1 MDKHVHFIGIGG
13 SGLSAIATVLLER
26 GYTVSGS
33 DRQASPVTRR
43 LQEAGMTIFTAHQP
57 ENVAGA
63 ELVVRS
69 SAIPDDN
76 VEVQAARAAGIPV
89 LKRVDFLE
97 QFTAGQQPVAV
108 AGTHGKTTT
117 TAMIAWLLTA
127 LGKDPSYVI
136 GGVSANLAG
145 NAHAGHGQY
154 FVIEADEYDHMFLG
168 LRPWIEVVTNVE
180 HDHPDCYPTPRDFEQ
195 AFEAFVDRLL
205 PGGALLACADD
216 PGAASIL
223 GYARQHGRQV
233 ASYSLCSETAD
244 YLCPWG
250 ATKFDRRFYLR
261 SLSLR
266 ASMRSGQSSY
276 RCRVCTMCR
285 TLWQPWVW
293 SICWVSRWQ
302 RLPGHVRNSAAQDVA
317 SSCEVRLTASQSLM
331 IMLIIRPKSA
341 PRWQLR
347 VPGIPGHCLWAVWQ
361 PHTYSRTRTLQ
372 SEFIEAL
379 QAADR
384 VIITDVFAAREA
396 PPADGYSSRQIAE
409 ALAHTPRFAAGG
421 VYYEPALAGASALL
435 LSHLQPGDVVL
446 VLSAGDADQISAQL
460 VKSLLATTSGGCL
473 AYGTIQ
479 PDLTRRDENVRR

>member
-43 LQEAGMTIFTAHQP
+43 LQEAGMTIFIAHRP

-63 ELVVRS
+63 DLVVRS

-76 VEVQAARAAGIPV
+76 VEVQAARAAGLSV

-97 QFTAGQQPVAV
+97 QFTAGQQPLAV

-117 TAMIAWLLTA
+117 TALLAWLLTA

-168 LRPWIEVVTNVE
+168 LRPWVEVVTNVE
-180 HDHPDCYPTPRDFEQ
+180 HDHPDCYPTARDFEQ
-195 AFEAFVDRLL
+195 AFEAFVDRLM
-205 PGGALLACADD
+205 PGGTLLACADD

-223 GYARQHGRQV
+223 GHARQQGYQAV
-233 ASYSLCSETAD
+233 SYSLQDQTAGFQARD
-244 YLCPWG
+244 ARSNSAGGFTFALYRSGRKAIAAVQLQVPGLHNVLNALAALGVVDLLGFSLAEAAWACAEFRG
-250 ATKFDRRFYLR
+250 TGRRFELR
-261 SLSLR
+261 GEINGITIIDDYAHHPTEIR
-266 ASMRSGQSSY
+266 A
-276 RCRVCTMCR
+276 TLAAAR
-285 TLWQPWVW
+285 T
-293 SICWVSRWQ
+293 RF
-302 RLPGHVRNSAAQDVA
+302 PGR
-317 SSCEVRLTASQSLM
+317 
-331 IMLIIRPKSA
+331 
-341 PRWQLR
+341 
-347 VPGIPGHCLWAVWQ
+347 CLWVVWQ

-372 SEFIEAL
+372 DEFVNAL

-384 VIITDVFAAREA
+384 LVITDIFAAREA

-409 ALAHTPRFAAGG
+409 LLARAPHFTAGD
-421 VYYEPALAGASALL
+421 VYYQPTLAGASALL
-435 LSHLQPGDVVL
+435 LSRLQPGDVVL

-460 VKSLLATTSGGCL
+460 VKSLSALPPA
-473 AYGTIQ
+473 
-479 PDLTRRDENVRR
+479 DLSPQKNPAGSNQER

>member
-43 LQEAGMTIFTAHQP
+43 LQEAGMTIFTAHLP
-57 ENVAGA
+57 ENIAGA

-69 SAIPDDN
+69 SAVPDDN

-97 QFTAGQQPVAV
+97 QLTAGQQPVAV

-145 NAHAGHGQY
+145 NAHAGNGQY

-168 LRPWIEVVTNVE
+168 LRPWVEVVTNVE

-195 AFEAFVDRLL
+195 AFEAFTDRLL
-205 PGGALLACADD
+205 PGGSLLACADD

-223 GYARQHGRQV
+223 EYARQRGHR
-233 ASYSLCSETAD
+233 AISYSLQNETAD
-244 YLCPWG
+244 FLAEDARPNSTG
-250 ATKFDRRFYLR
+250 GFTFDLYRSMHNVVRAVQLQVPGLHNVSNALAALGVIDLLGLSLIEAARACAEFRGTGRRFELR
-261 SLSLR
+261 GEIDGITIIDDYAHHPTEIR
-266 ASMRSGQSSY
+266 A
-276 RCRVCTMCR
+276 
-285 TLWQPWVW
+285 TLAAA
-293 SICWVSRWQ
+293 RAKY
-302 RLPGHVRNSAAQDVA
+302 PGFR
-317 SSCEVRLTASQSLM
+317 
-331 IMLIIRPKSA
+331 
-341 PRWQLR
+341 
-347 VPGIPGHCLWAVWQ
+347 LWAVWQ

-372 SEFIEAL
+372 SEFIAAL

-384 VIITDVFAAREA
+384 VVITDVFAAREA
-396 PPADGYSSRQIAE
+396 SPANGYSSRKIAE
-409 ALAHTPRFAAGG
+409 ALASIPRFTAGG
-421 VYYEPALAGASALL
+421 SYYEPVLAGATALL
-435 LSHLQPGDVVL
+435 LRNLQPGDLVI
-446 VLSAGDADQISAQL
+446 VLSAGDADQISTQL
-460 VKSLLATTSGGCL
+460 VDSLSAVHP
-473 AYGTIQ
+473 
-479 PDLTRRDENVRR
+479 PDA

>member
-26 GYTVSGS
+26 GYTISGS

-69 SAIPDDN
+69 SAIPDGN

-89 LKRVDFLE
+89 LKRVDFLA
-97 QFTAGQQPVAV
+97 QLTAGQQPVAV

-136 GGVSANLAG
+136 GGVSANLVG

-154 FVIEADEYDHMFLG
+154 FVIEADEYDYMFLG
-168 LRPWIEVVTNVE
+168 LRPWVEVVTNVE

-223 GYARQHGRQV
+223 GYGRQHGRQV
-233 ASYSLCSETAD
+233 ASYSLSSETAD
-244 YLCPWG
+244 YLSRG
-250 ATKFDRRFYLR
+250 AQPNSTGGFTFDLYRSGINAARAVQLQVPGLHNVANALAALGVVDLLGLSLAEAAGACAEFRGTGRRFELR
-261 SLSLR
+261 GEINDITIIDDYAHHPTEIR
-266 ASMRSGQSSY
+266 A
-276 RCRVCTMCR
+276 
-285 TLWQPWVW
+285 TL
-293 SICWVSRWQ
+293 
-302 RLPGHVRNSAAQDVA
+302 AAA
-317 SSCEVRLTASQSLM
+317 RA
-331 IMLIIRPKSA
+331 RY
-341 PRWQLR
+341 
-347 VPGIPGHCLWAVWQ
+347 PGHCLWAVWQ

-384 VIITDVFAAREA
+384 IVITEVFAAREA

-409 ALAHTPRFAAGG
+409 ALAQSPRYAAGG
-421 VYYEPALAGASALL
+421 VYYEPELAGASALL
-435 LSHLQPGDVVL
+435 LSRLQPGHVVM

-460 VKSLLATTSGGCL
+460 VKSLLATL
-473 AYGTIQ
+473 PA
-479 PDLTRRDENVRR
+479 DA